1 MRTLDADQKGMLG
14 FAPTSTIS
22 IQRRENMAKAKAFN
36 LSEAIREHR
45 KANPKHT
52 AKEAFESLS
61 KSAGHKINEGT
72 FKSTFYKLAGQGQRR
87 VVRRRKPGALGAAGQ
102 GAGIIAHALA
112 FIRSA
117 GGLEAAK
124 QVLAELEAVKEL

>member
-1 MRTLDADQKGMLG
+1 MSVLV
-14 FAPTSTIS
+14 FAPTSAIS
-22 IQRRENMAKAKAFN
+22 QIRGEHMAKRKAFN

-52 AKEAFESLS
+52 AKEAFEAIS

-72 FKSTFYKLAGQGQRR
+72 FKSTFYKLAGQGKHR
-87 VVRRRKPGALGAAGQ
+87 VVRRRKPGARAGAGD
-102 GAGIIAHALA
+102 GAGIIARALA

-117 GGLEAAK
+117 GGIEAAK
-124 QVLAELEAVKEL
+124 QVLAELEAVKDL